1 MYKDAN
7 EYSSMVANIWVNN
20 IQVSQNHRTA
30 KSKLTLK
37 EKDIILTLCVCVC
50 VCVCVCE
57 SLTDSKMCSNV
68 SLFSLLNQR

>member
-37 EKDIILTLCVCVC
+37 EKEIILTLCVCVC
-50 VCVCVCE
+50 VCVCV
-57 SLTDSKMCSNV
+57 
-68 SLFSLLNQR
+68 